1 MVFLCKFQTIE
12 KQANIKKKK
21 SDTSFIIQ
29 HENYD
34 RNISFLSM
42 RPIKQM

>member
-12 KQANIKKKK
+12 KQAIVKKE
-21 SDTSFIIQ
+21 SDTSCIIQ
-29 HENYD
+29 HEHYD
-34 RNISFLSM
+34 RNISSLSM